1 MTDAGADGGSRGNG
15 ARPGHLRIGELA
27 RRAGVSPETLRAWER
42 RYGLLSPGRS
52 PGGYRLY
59 SEEDERRLRVM
70 RGHVEDGLAPAE
82 AARLTLA
89 EAAPGPG
96 PPTPPGV
103 LPGARDA
110 LLGRLLGFDETG
122 AHEVIDR
129 ALADYSVAAVLD
141 GLVLPCLREVGD
153 RWEAG
158 AATVAQEHF
167 ASGVVRGRLLGL
179 ARGWDQGR
187 GPRALLSCAP
197 GEQHDIG
204 LICFGLGLRANG
216 WRITFLGQDTPI
228 GTLGDAVRRLRP
240 DRVVISASDP
250 ARVADVAGDLTAL
263 ADPGA
268 LWLGGPGVTPE
279 VAALVDGGVLS
290 GSPLEAARALAA
302 LA

>member
-1 MTDAGADGGSRGNG
+1 MTDAAADRGNG
-15 ARPGHLRIGELA
+15 APPGHLRIGELA

-42 RYGLLSPGRS
+42 RYGLLSPARS

-70 RGHVEDGLAPAE
+70 RDHVDGGVAPAE

-89 EAAPGPG
+89 GAAPEPAPQA
-96 PPTPPGV
+96 PPRP
-103 LPGARDA
+103 LDDAREA
-110 LLGRLLGFDETG
+110 LMGRVLGFDEAG
-122 AHEVIDR
+122 AQAVIDR
-129 ALADYSVAAVLD
+129 ALADYSVEAVLD
-141 GLVLPCLREVGD
+141 GLLLPCLREVGE

-158 AATVAQEHF
+158 TATVAQEHF

-204 LICFGLGLRANG
+204 LICFGLALRALG
-216 WRITFLGQDTPI
+216 WRITYLGQDTPI

-250 ARVADVAGDLTAL
+250 ALVADAAAELSAL
-263 ADPGA
+263 ADRTT

-279 VAALVDGGVLS
+279 IAARIEGSVLT

-302 LA
+302 RG